1 MIKLFIAWQWPE
13 NHSTTFKTRFS
24 AKSPGV
30 NWLKASVCS
39 RLFPSLQC
47 NRHLY
52 EIYHEQHRLRSIGK
66 SGFRFWNPDF
76 TYEKSVLRV
85 DFNYGFHGFPFYR
98 LIGKSKQ
105 GFAKLF
111 SWTALFFLLII
122 RAHARPLF
130 LGTVFQ
136 ILFWLSQSH
145 GKKEIQKQISQHWN
159 PLSDFAFDCKSEIQI
174 LKSKSRFP
182 NRRHP

>member
-1 MIKLFIAWQWPE
+1 MYKYRIFTCVQIPHFSVVEILVKHCSLYNKALYSMTVTRKPLDYLQ
-13 NHSTTFKTRFS
+13 NTFFGKISRS
-24 AKSPGV
+24 EWVK
-30 NWLKASVCS
+30 KASVCS

-66 SGFRFWNPDF
+66 CGFRFWNPDF

-111 SWTALFFLLII
+111 SWTALFFL
-122 RAHARPLF
+122 R
-130 LGTVFQ
+130 
-136 ILFWLSQSH
+136 LSVRMQDRCS
-145 GKKEIQKQISQHWN
+145 
-159 PLSDFAFDCKSEIQI
+159 
-174 LKSKSRFP
+174 
-182 NRRHP
+182 